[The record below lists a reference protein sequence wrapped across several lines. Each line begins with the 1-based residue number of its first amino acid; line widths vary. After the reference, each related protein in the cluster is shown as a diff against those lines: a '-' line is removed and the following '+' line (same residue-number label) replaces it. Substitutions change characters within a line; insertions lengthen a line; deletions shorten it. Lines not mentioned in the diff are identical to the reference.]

1 MPSGDEDDVDA
12 AWTEDVHAVSTNADE
27 VPRVYV
33 NEQREAEEATSE
45 WRARREWASYWWW
58 WWRDRDAEARE
69 AAEVYGS
76 RRVRVEARPGWPARG
91 VRDMGDEVPW
101 IVPPLHSSLRAGVW

>member
-1 MPSGDEDDVDA
+1 M
-12 AWTEDVHAVSTNADE
+12 
-27 VPRVYV
+27 
-33 NEQREAEEATSE
+33 EAEEAEE

-69 AAEVYGS
+69 AAEVYSS
-76 RRVRVEARPGWPARG
+76 RRVCVEARPGWPHG
-91 VRDMGDEVPW
+91 VRDIGDEVPW